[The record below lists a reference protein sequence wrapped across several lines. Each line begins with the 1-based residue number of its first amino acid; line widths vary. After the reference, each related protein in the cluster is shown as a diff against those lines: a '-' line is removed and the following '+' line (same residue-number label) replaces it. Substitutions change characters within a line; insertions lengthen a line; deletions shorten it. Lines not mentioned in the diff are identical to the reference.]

1 MGTNRGK
8 SALTRAALIVSLLA
22 APLGCTGLSKWRA
35 ERQGQAALDQIKLKD
50 AEAMPEGNEQD
61 PAFGPSEGQERIPTR
76 RPVVQ
81 SRGDAHQEDA
91 VEAFRD
97 SVRKHEAPHDSLD
110 EPQR

>member
-1 MGTNRGK
+1 MGTIRGK
-8 SALTRAALIVSLLA
+8 SALARAALIASLLA

-50 AEAMPEGNEQD
+50 ADAMPEAIEQE
-61 PAFGPSEGQERIPTR
+61 PAFGPSEQERTPAR

-81 SRGDAHQEDA
+81 HRGDARQDDA
-91 VEAFRD
+91 IETFRD
-97 SVRKHEAPHDSLD
+97 SVRKQQMPHDSLD